1 MHSDRFRQLLDSP
14 GPFAS
19 VYFDDS
25 HDTHDAEAQLEL
37 KWRALREQLEQQ
49 GADASVTEQIGQAVM
64 DLRAPIG
71 RSGRAVVA
79 AATGVVLNEHL
90 VRPTA
95 ETVVRVSE
103 LPYIVPIVELG
114 YDDPDYLLVVVDHAG
129 ADITTHID
137 GTLRSETVDG
147 GGYPVHKADSAETS
161 GYGDPQ
167 LRSDEAARK
176 NVRAIADRV
185 SEIVDHT
192 GVDAIF
198 VVGEVRS
205 RSDLVAAL
213 PERMR
218 ATPLQVGARH
228 SGHDYGEIQRAIET
242 EFAKRHLS
250 VIDDAAQRFT
260 AEVGRQSG
268 LAAEGLGA
276 VCSALRQG
284 AVDTMIIG
292 DIDDATVVADEALT
306 AVVPNADV
314 LSEQGAAPAKTL
326 RADEALPLMAI
337 SVGASLVRT
346 DERIAPADG
355 IGAVLRY
362 APTLHESTR

>member
-1 MHSDRFRQLLDSP
+1 MDSDRFRKLLDSP

-25 HDTHDAEAQLEL
+25 HDTHDAEAQLDL

-49 GADASVTEQIGQAVM
+49 GADASVTEQIGRAVM

-79 AATGVVLNEHL
+79 SADGVVLNEHL

-103 LPYIVPIVELG
+103 LPYIVPIVALG
-114 YDDPDYLLVVVDHAG
+114 FEDPDYLLVEVDHTG
-129 ADITTHID
+129 ADITAHVN
-137 GTLRSETVDG
+137 GTLRSETV
-147 GGYPVHKADSAETS
+147 TS
-161 GYGDPQ
+161 GAEASGHRDPQ
-167 LRSDEAARK
+167 LRSDEDARK

-185 SEIVDHT
+185 SELVDDN
-192 GVDAIF
+192 GIDAIF

-205 RSDLVAAL
+205 RSDLMAAL
-213 PERMR
+213 PERLHER
-218 ATPLQVGARH
+218 TIPLQAGARH
-228 SGHDYGEIQRAIET
+228 SGQDYDEIQRAIEA
-242 EFAKRHLS
+242 EFTKRQLN

-306 AVVPNADV
+306 AVAPDANV

-326 RADEALPLMAI
+326 RADEALPLLAV
-337 SVGASLVRT
+337 SVGVSLVRT

-362 APTLHESTR
+362 APTLHETAP

>member
-1 MHSDRFRQLLDSP
+1 VRATKQLTDSDRFRQLLDSP

-25 HDTHDAEAQLEL
+25 HDTHDAEAQLDL

-49 GADASVTEQIGQAVM
+49 GADESITEQIGRAVM

-79 AATGVVLNEHL
+79 SATAVVLNEHL

-114 YDDPDYLLVVVDHAG
+114 FEDPDYLLVVVDHTG
-129 ADITTHID
+129 ADITTHIN
-137 GTLRSETVDG
+137 GTRRSETVDG
-147 GGYPVHKADSAETS
+147 GGYPVHKASGAETS
-161 GYGDPQ
+161 GYGDQQ

-185 SEIVDHT
+185 SELVDHNAI
-192 GVDAIF
+192 DAVF

-213 PERMR
+213 PERLRGR
-218 ATPLQVGARH
+218 AIPLQAGARH
-228 SGHDYGEIQRAIET
+228 SGQ
-242 EFAKRHLS
+242 
-250 VIDDAAQRFT
+250 DDHRDPASHRSRVHQA
-260 AEVGRQSG
+260 
-268 LAAEGLGA
+268 AAERDRR
-276 VCSALRQG
+276 CR
-284 AVDTMIIG
+284 
-292 DIDDATVVADEALT
+292 T
-306 AVVPNADV
+306 AFH
-314 LSEQGAAPAKTL
+314 
-326 RADEALPLMAI
+326 R
-337 SVGASLVRT
+337 
-346 DERIAPADG
+346 
-355 IGAVLRY
+355 
-362 APTLHESTR
+362 